1 MRLCQLDLPF
11 LFLWLATEGTEVGG
25 PATMLTRLAAAWKP
39 QADHLGGLAATTNVV
54 SQKGVQPGAN
64 LNGLDKGP
72 ALLNTTVLPTPRRN
86 PQLG

>member
-54 SQKGVQPGAN
+54 SQKGVQPSAN
-64 LNGLDKGP
+64 LNRLDKGP
-72 ALLNTTVLPTPRRN
+72 VLLNTTALPTLRKDPK
-86 PQLG
+86 